1 MPSSQLL
8 SSFLCI
14 GCLIFVA
21 NGFSTIYTPI
31 SRMVLHGP
39 IHGDA
44 TSQQPEQ
51 SRADGR
57 RHTGLRAAKKASKSS
72 ASSSSS
78 SSDKVKEMAAFVSVQ
93 LLEKVMAEVMN
104 PEAESKMDLAAVERI
119 TKALQMSSQP
129 RSEGVSTK
137 PSEEETTTTIKE
149 EEPSVT
155 TDLPDDTALA
165 SSEDDDSS
173 SSSISSSSSSSSST
187 AEMETLEKPTMEAKE
202 EIVVPVAET
211 PAPPPSTPEIKVK
224 PLEVVQSNIPALRP
238 ESIPQRKPDTEE
250 VTDATESTEGSSLV
264 EEIASETQDEEEVV
278 EHTESSEETADD
290 TAATDTAPSN
300 TEEIDTATT
309 DAEEIDTATIDAEEI
324 DAATTDAEESDTTA
338 TDAEEIDTVATDAEE
353 SDTATIDAE
362 ESDTATTD
370 AEEIDT
376 EAIDTAAILE
386 KEKAEEGFHRRLLK
400 QKLEYDDAREVRIEN
415 DEKEN
420 NKEDEKEVDA
430 TSSPAVEATS
440 DEGIEEESDDDSSSD
455 SVPSEKAQT
464 EAETTG
470 VSDSD
475 ESKQDTNEDEEEPTE
490 TDSDGVNTAVLSEP
504 VEAEEPTEA
513 DSDDVNTAVRSEPT
527 EAEEVP
533 PPTAATTPPPTTSER
548 RVETIVA
555 LRQPKSCDE
564 ESKLAE
570 KYAEMKSLED
580 RAYALLCDLGMIEA
594 HKNPEDPSYD
604 HSKDDEYCE
613 QRFLPLL

>member
-173 SSSISSSSSSSSST
+173 SSSISSSSSSSST

-309 DAEEIDTATIDAEEI
+309 DAEEI
-324 DAATTDAEESDTTA
+324 
-338 TDAEEIDTVATDAEE
+338 
-353 SDTATIDAE
+353 DTATIDAE